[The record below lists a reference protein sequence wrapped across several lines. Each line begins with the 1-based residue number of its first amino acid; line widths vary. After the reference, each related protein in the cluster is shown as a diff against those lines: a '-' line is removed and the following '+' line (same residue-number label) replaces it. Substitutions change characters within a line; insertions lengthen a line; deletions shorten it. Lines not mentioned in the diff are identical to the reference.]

1 MLVGMRQVV
10 PPFVKQRQGEVA
22 RAEPTRVPQNGS
34 DALTNEPLAFARH
47 STRDGAGEDHL
58 GEWIAS

>member
-1 MLVGMRQVV
+1 M
-10 PPFVKQRQGEVA
+10 KQRQGEVA

-34 DALTNEPLAFARH
+34 DALINEPLAFARH